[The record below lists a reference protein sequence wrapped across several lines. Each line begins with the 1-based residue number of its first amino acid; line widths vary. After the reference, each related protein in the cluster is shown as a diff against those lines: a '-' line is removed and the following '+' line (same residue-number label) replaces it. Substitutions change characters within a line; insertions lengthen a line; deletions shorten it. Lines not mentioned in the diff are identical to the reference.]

1 MGLGSFLKKSIKNN
15 FRGGSMWKF
24 ASKAAK
30 PVEDEVRSMLG
41 LDALKDLAGAQEAQL
56 HRQQEANKLDASV
69 ESQNV
74 AQFDDT
80 SDAGFTGTDS
90 RRKKKQ
96 SGAYSQALGLQL

>member
-1 MGLGSFLKKSIKNN
+1 MAFGIGKALKKGLK
-15 FRGGSMWKF
+15 
-24 ASKAAK
+24 KAFSPLGLLGK
-30 PVEDEVRSMLG
+30 DVLNPLKDMLG
-41 LDALKDLAGAQEAQL
+41 LNAMKDLAGAQEAQL
-56 HRQQEANKLDASV
+56 RQQQEANKLDASV

-80 SDAGFTGTDS
+80 SDSGFTGTDS

>member
-1 MGLGSFLKKSIKNN
+1 MGLGSFLKKAIKNS

-24 ASKAAK
+24 TSKAMK
-30 PVEDEVRSMLG
+30 PIEDQMRGMLG

-56 HRQQEANKLDASV
+56 RQQQEANKLDASV

-80 SDAGFTGTDS
+80 SDSGFTGTDS

-96 SGAYSQALGLQL
+96 AGAYSQALGLQL

>member
-1 MGLGSFLKKSIKNN
+1 MGLGKSIKKA
-15 FRGGSMWKF
+15 FKSVGGLGMKLTGLDF
-24 ASKAAK
+24 AKNTLK
-30 PVEDEVRSMLG
+30 DVLG
-41 LDALKDLAGAQEAQL
+41 LNAMQDLAGAQEAQL
-56 HRQQEANKLDASV
+56 RQQQEANKLDASV

-80 SDAGFTGTDS
+80 SDSGFTGTDT

>member
-1 MGLGSFLKKSIKNN
+1 MGIGKFLKKSIKNS
-15 FRGGSMWKF
+15 FRGGSMWST
-24 ASKAAK
+24 ASKIAK
-30 PVEDEVRSMLG
+30 PVEDQVRGMLG
-41 LDALKDLAGAQEAQL
+41 LDALKDLAGMQEQQL
-56 HRQQEANKLDASV
+56 RQQQEANKLDASV

-80 SDAGFTGTDS
+80 SDTTFTGTDN

>member
-1 MGLGSFLKKSIKNN
+1 MGLGKFLKKSVKNA
-15 FRGGSMWKF
+15 FRGGLMWDQV
-24 ASKAAK
+24 SKLTRPITK
-30 PVEDEVRSMLG
+30 EIQGMLG
-41 LDALKDLAGAQEAQL
+41 LDAMKDLAGAQEAQL
-56 HRQQEANKLDASV
+56 RQQQEANKLDASV

-80 SDAGFTGTDS
+80 SDSGFTGTDS

>member
-1 MGLGSFLKKSIKNN
+1 MGLGKFLKTSIKNS

-30 PVEDEVRSMLG
+30 PVEDQVRGMLG

-56 HRQQEANKLDASV
+56 RQQQEANKLDASV

-80 SDAGFTGTDS
+80 SDTGFTGTDS

>member
-1 MGLGSFLKKSIKNN
+1 MGLGSFLKKSIKNA
-15 FRGGSMWKF
+15 FRGGSMWQY

-30 PVEDEVRSMLG
+30 PVEDQVRSMLG
-41 LDALKDLAGAQEAQL
+41 LDALKDLASAQETQL
-56 HRQQEANKLDASV
+56 RQQQEANKLDASV

-80 SDAGFTGTDS
+80 SETEFTGTDS

>member
-1 MGLGSFLKKSIKNN
+1 MGLGSFLKKSIKNA

-24 ASKAAK
+24 ASKAAA
-30 PVEDEVRSMLG
+30 PIEDSVRDALG
-41 LDALKDLAGAQEAQL
+41 LNALKDLAGAQEAQL
-56 HRQQEANKLDASV
+56 RRQQEANKLDASV

-80 SDAGFTGTDS
+80 SDSGFTGTDA

>member
-1 MGLGSFLKKSIKNN
+1 MGIGKFLKKSIKNA
-15 FRGGSMWKF
+15 FRGGSRLL
-24 ASKAAK
+24 SG
-30 PVEDEVRSMLG
+30 MLG

-56 HRQQEANKLDASV
+56 RQQQEANKLDASV

-80 SDAGFTGTDS
+80 SDSGFTGTDS